1 MKDKTTKTKAVRRW
15 SVIKW
20 KGFSGDMKQLRR
32 ATKQK
37 TNADALR
44 KSIEILTTI

>member
-1 MKDKTTKTKAVRRW
+1 MKDKTTKNKAVRLFTVR
-15 SVIKW
+15 KW
-20 KGFSGDMKQLRR
+20 KGFSGDMKLLRK

-37 TNADALR
+37 TNSEAIR